1 MVIDPDREPIAERF
15 QEGDGDPLEGVAGG
29 EGHVHHRH
37 ASFRRRRQ
45 VPGLFDEDD
54 SHACTFSRGAGASR
68 YAPRAMQN
76 LRDKLLKAG
85 LVTEKQAQEADKG
98 QKGPKATVKA
108 RQDAVSADER
118 QRQEAF
124 AQREAEL
131 SDVRRKEAA
140 KKAEA
145 RMQSERVLRLRQLV
159 EANRVREPPGEVN
172 FHFVKRSGKIGR
184 LAVSAETAKLLES
197 GAAAVVED
205 PGQPEHAVVPSEAA
219 KRIYEV
225 DPPAI
230 RFWFGPEKPIG
241 FELE

>member
-1 MVIDPDREPIAERF
+1 
-15 QEGDGDPLEGVAGG
+15 
-29 EGHVHHRH
+29 
-37 ASFRRRRQ
+37 
-45 VPGLFDEDD
+45 
-54 SHACTFSRGAGASR
+54 
-68 YAPRAMQN
+68 MQN

-85 LVTEKQAQEADKG
+85 LVSEQQAKEAEKG
-98 QKGPKATVKA
+98 QKRPRGTVKEQA
-108 RQDAVSADER
+108 RAESAEER
-118 QRQEAF
+118 QRREAF

-131 SDVRRKEAA
+131 ADERRKEAS

-145 RMQSERVLRLRQLV
+145 RMQSERAHRLRQLV
-159 EANRVREPPGEVN
+159 EANRRREPPGEVH

-184 LAVSAETAKLLES
+184 LAVSPETANLLES

-225 DPPAI
+225 DGQAI

-241 FELE
+241 FDPE